1 MYKLITA
8 ILVLAMTCVSV
19 QAESVE
25 NGSTSNSVYVVMETA
40 AGVPTAGITV
50 TELDLYFV
58 EYQTAPSAKIDL
70 AALAAGSSAYNA
82 AGAAADCNNGLY
94 RIDLPDAA
102 FDGGIGTQVTIMVVD
117 PNGTYRTAFLTV
129 ELSPSVN
136 AVTVA
141 GNTPISTTNI
151 QASANAALVANNLDH
166 LIYQACANVSM
177 AAEVNDLS
185 VLSIMMAIDGDISA
199 FTTATDS
206 LAGLAFTAADA
217 NTIADQVWDEVLN
230 EITAPLDHAS
240 TAGETMAWLRMMTSF
255 KIITDGTT
263 DELQFYNFAGTKILE
278 QDITKTETSVTR
290 SNVRLDN

>member
-1 MYKLITA
+1 MYKLIIA

-25 NGSTSNSVYVVMETA
+25 NSSTNNSVYVVMETA
-40 AGVPTAGITV
+40 AGVPTAGLTIA
-50 TELDLYFV
+50 ELDLYYQ
-58 EYQTAPSAKIDL
+58 EYQVAQAAKVDL
-70 AALAAGSSAYNA
+70 TALAAANTAHTDNYAFSVG
-82 AGAAADCNNGLY
+82 NGLY

-117 PNGTYRTAFLTV
+117 PNGAYRTAFLTV

-141 GNTPISTTNI
+141 GNTPITTTNI

-185 VLSIMMAIDGDISA
+185 ILSIMMAIDGDISA

-206 LAGLAFTAADA
+206 LEGLAFTAADA
-217 NTIADQVWDEVLN
+217 STIADQVWDEVLN

>member
-1 MYKLITA
+1 MYKLIIA

-94 RIDLPDAA
+94 RIDVPNTA

-141 GNTPISTTNI
+141 GNTPITTTNI

-177 AAEVNDLS
+177 SAEVNDLS
-185 VLSIMMAIDGDISA
+185 ILSIMMAIDGDIST

-206 LAGLAFTAADA
+206 LEGLAFTAADA
-217 NTIADQVWDEVLN
+217 STIADQVWDEVLN

>member
-1 MYKLITA
+1 MYKLIIA

-94 RIDLPDAA
+94 RIDVPNTA

-117 PNGTYRTAFLTV
+117 PNGAYRTAFLTV

-141 GNTPISTTNI
+141 GNTPITTTNI

-206 LAGLAFTAADA
+206 LEGLAFTAADA

>member
-8 ILVLAMTCVSV
+8 ILVLAMACVSV

-94 RIDLPDAA
+94 RIDVPNTA

-129 ELSPSVN
+129 ELSPAVD
-136 AVTVA
+136 AVTVN
-141 GNTPISTTNI
+141 GSTPISTTNI
-151 QASANAALVANNLDH
+151 SAAVWNAAISTYDTAATFGLTNQVAVESAADIKTAIEAGGSSIASILADTGELQTDWADGGRLDLILDTAAAGGGVTANDIWNAVMADH
-166 LIYQACANVSM
+166 LTPGSTGAK
-177 AAEVNDLS
+177 L
-185 VLSIMMAIDGDISA
+185 
-199 FTTATDS
+199 
-206 LAGLAFTAADA
+206 
-217 NTIADQVWDEVLN
+217 NT
-230 EITAPLDHAS
+230 
-240 TAGETMAWLRMMTSF
+240 GGGGGGGR
-255 KIITDGTT
+255 
-263 DELQFYNFAGTKILE
+263 YN
-278 QDITKTETSVTR
+278 Q
-290 SNVRLDN
+290 

>member
-8 ILVLAMTCVSV
+8 ILVLAMACVSV

-94 RIDLPDAA
+94 RIDVPNTA

-129 ELSPSVN
+129 ELSPAVDATTVN
-136 AVTVA
+136 
-141 GNTPISTTNI
+141 GNTPI
-151 QASANAALVANNLDH
+151 AVD
-166 LIYQACANVSM
+166 
-177 AAEVNDLS
+177 
-185 VLSIMMAIDGDISA
+185 DI
-199 FTTATDS
+199 
-206 LAGLAFTAADA
+206 
-217 NTIADQVWDEVLN
+217 WDEVIA
-230 EITAPLDHAS
+230 EATDAPAADS
-240 TAGETMAWLRMMTSF
+240 TAREIISYMRAAFTGKMVTNETTGEIEW
-255 KIITDGTT
+255 
-263 DELQFYNFAGTKILE
+263 YNFAGTKVFE
-278 QDITKTETSVTR
+278 QPYSDSGTAFTKNAVE
-290 SNVRLDN
+290 LDD